1 METKSLIR
9 FELNNGFE
17 CNPELNA
24 IEYKDEVLQ
33 GGRVYQNQKGIR
45 NEKTLIRLNEIWMQY
60 EDCCSTPY
68 WNSYVIVEK
77 DIDKDRLKGIIK
89 NLYNTN
95 KMILNNSKEAFLY
108 RVDNMDIPGDDDLNH
123 KIRTILNDNSNP
135 ETFRIKVE
143 DFRDEII
150 LKAKTKGDNLI
161 VENSQDMELWTE
173 YFNEQITGD
182 IIDVLLK
189 RLTILKFVDDYVEF
203 QIRDV
208 YKSTIDAIASK
219 LANDLYYMFVQ
230 KQEQ

>member
-1 METKSLIR
+1 
-9 FELNNGFE
+9 LNNGFE

-108 RVDNMDIPGDDDLNH
+108 RVDNMDFCRRSSAARAPGGPNV
-123 KIRTILNDNSNP
+123 KT
-135 ETFRIKVE
+135 ETEPFGGK
-143 DFRDEII
+143 
-150 LKAKTKGDNLI
+150 
-161 VENSQDMELWTE
+161 
-173 YFNEQITGD
+173 
-182 IIDVLLK
+182 
-189 RLTILKFVDDYVEF
+189 
-203 QIRDV
+203 
-208 YKSTIDAIASK
+208 K
-219 LANDLYYMFVQ
+219 L
-230 KQEQ
+230 